1 MIYVNVK
8 AIIPCTKYT
17 VNPTLNF
24 MKGHTV
30 MTPKLNPKRSLKVT
44 TIHSES
50 AFRVG
55 ESSETYQR
63 RKHAEF
69 AEKQTQTL
77 DKRNATLSHIADK
90 NNRLKVTLI
99 VCGLISLIAA
109 LFGTNVLVNNLLHF
123 AYFKHVSFWI
133 SVSISVMFGGIM
145 NRFLTYAEVE
155 KQARLEHS
163 AKIIK
168 YK

>member
-123 AYFKHVSFWI
+123 AYFKHMSFWI

-145 NRFLTYAEVE
+145 NRFLTYTEVE